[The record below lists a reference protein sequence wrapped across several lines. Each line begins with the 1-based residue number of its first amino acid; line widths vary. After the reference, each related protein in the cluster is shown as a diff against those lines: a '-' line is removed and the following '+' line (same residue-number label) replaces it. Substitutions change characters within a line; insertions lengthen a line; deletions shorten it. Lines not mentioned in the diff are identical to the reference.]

1 MVPQQVDLDGGIEM
15 SKSTR
20 RRAKM
25 KRRKK
30 NAIKG
35 DCDVKVSTTTEA

>member
-1 MVPQQVDLDGGIEM
+1 MASERQAQALNGGTRM

-25 KRRKK
+25 KRRKR

-35 DCDVKVSTTTEA
+35 ECNDS